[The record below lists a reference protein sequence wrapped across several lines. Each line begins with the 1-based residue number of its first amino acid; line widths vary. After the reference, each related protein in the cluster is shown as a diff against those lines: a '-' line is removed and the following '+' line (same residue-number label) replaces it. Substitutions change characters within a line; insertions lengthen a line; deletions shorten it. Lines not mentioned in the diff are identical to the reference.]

1 MGLREL
7 KKEQTRQHIADTAWQ
22 LFADRGFDR
31 VSVAEVARAA
41 QVAEATV
48 FNYFPS
54 KEDLFYSRLESFWTR
69 LADAVSAR
77 PPGQPVLAA
86 FRRALLAEGGL
97 LGQLESGDPV
107 ALARLRTVNS
117 IVAASPAL
125 LNREQQVMSR
135 AAGDLA
141 ARLAAETGAPADD
154 LRPQVAANA
163 LLGVHR
169 ALIEYVRRRVLAGDR
184 PGALPEEVRE
194 LSAAAF
200 GLLEHGLG
208 DYAAGTTAA
217 AAGPAPVRSPGA

>member
-54 KEDLFYSRLESFWTR
+54 KEDLFYSRLASFWTR
-69 LADAVSAR
+69 LADTVSAR
-77 PPGQPVLAA
+77 PPGQPALAA
-86 FRRALLAEGGL
+86 FRDALLADGGL
-97 LGQLESGDPV
+97 LGQLESGDPDT
-107 ALARLRTVNS
+107 LARLRTVNS
-117 IVAASPAL
+117 IVADSPAL
-125 LNREQQVMSR
+125 LAREQQVMSE
-135 AAGDLA
+135 AARDLA
-141 ARLAAETGAPADD
+141 ARLAAETGPAPGD
-154 LRPQVAANA
+154 LGPQVAANA

-169 ALIEYVRRRVLAGDR
+169 ALVDYVRRRVLADDQLTS
-184 PGALPEEVRE
+184 LPADVRK

-208 DYAAGTTAA
+208 DYAPGRTA
-217 AAGPAPVRSPGA
+217 S

>member
-7 KKEQTRQHIADTAWQ
+7 KKEQTRRHIAATAWE
-22 LFADRGFDR
+22 LFAARGFDQ

-86 FRRALLAEGGL
+86 FQGALLADGGL
-97 LGQLESGDPV
+97 LGALESGDPD
-107 ALARLRTVNS
+107 ALARLRAVNQ

-125 LNREQQVMSR
+125 LAREQQVMSQ
-135 AAGDLA
+135 AASGLA
-141 ARLAAETGAPADD
+141 ARLATETGAAPDD
-154 LRPQVAANA
+154 PRPQVAANA

-169 ALIEYVRRRVLAGDR
+169 TLIDYVRRRVLAGER
-184 PGALPEEVRE
+184 LAGLPADVRE
-194 LSAAAF
+194 VSAAAF
-200 GLLEHGLG
+200 GLLERGLG
-208 DYAAGTTAA
+208 DYPPGPAA
-217 AAGPAPVRSPGA
+217 A

>member
-7 KKEQTRQHIADTAWQ
+7 KKEQTRQHIAATAWE
-22 LFADRGFDR
+22 LFAARGFDQ

-86 FRRALLAEGGL
+86 FQAALLADGGL
-97 LGQLESGDPV
+97 LGALESGDQD
-107 ALARLRTVNS
+107 ALARLRAVNQ

-125 LNREQQVMSR
+125 LAREQQVMSQ
-135 AAGDLA
+135 AASDLA
-141 ARLAAETGAPADD
+141 ARLATETGAAPDD
-154 LRPQVAANA
+154 PRPQVAANA
-163 LLGVHR
+163 LLGAHR
-169 ALIEYVRRRVLAGDR
+169 TLIDYVRRRVLAGGR
-184 PGALPEEVRE
+184 LAGLPADVRE

-200 GLLEHGLG
+200 GLLERGLG
-208 DYAAGTTAA
+208 DYPP
-217 AAGPAPVRSPGA
+217 GPAAS

>member
-7 KKEQTRQHIADTAWQ
+7 KKEQTRQLIADTAWQ
-22 LFADRGFDR
+22 LFADRGFDK

-77 PPGQPVLAA
+77 PASQPVLDA
-86 FRRALLAEGGL
+86 FRHALLAESGL
-97 LGQLESGDPV
+97 LGQLESGDPD
-107 ALARLRTVNS
+107 ALTRLRTVNR

-125 LNREQQVMSR
+125 LAREQQVMSR
-135 AAGDLA
+135 AASDLA
-141 ARLAAETGAPADD
+141 ARLAAETGASADD

-163 LLGVHR
+163 LIGVHR
-169 ALIEYVRRRVLAGDR
+169 ALIDYVRRRVLADDT
-184 PGALPEEVRE
+184 PASLAAEVRE
-194 LSAAAF
+194 RSTESFA
-200 GLLEHGLG
+200 LLGHGLG
-208 DYAAGTTAA
+208 GYA
-217 AAGPAPVRSPGA
+217 PG

>member
-22 LFADRGFDR
+22 LFIDRGFDQ

-69 LADAVSAR
+69 LAEEVSAR

-86 FRRALLAEGGL
+86 FQAALLADGGL
-97 LGQLESGDPV
+97 LGALESGDPD
-107 ALARLRTVNS
+107 ALARLRAVHN
-117 IVAASPAL
+117 VVGASPAL
-125 LNREQQVMSR
+125 LAREQQVLSR
-135 AAGDLA
+135 AASDLA
-141 ARLAAETGAPADD
+141 ARLAAETGAAADD
-154 LRPQVAANA
+154 PRPQVAANA

-169 ALIEYVRRRVLAGDR
+169 VLIDYVRRRVLAGDQ
-184 PGALPEEVRE
+184 LPSLPADVRK

-208 DYAAGTTAA
+208 DYPPGQAAG
-217 AAGPAPVRSPGA
+217 

>member
-22 LFADRGFDR
+22 LFIDRGFDQ
-31 VSVAEVARAA
+31 VSVAQVARAA

-69 LADAVSAR
+69 LAAEVSAR

-86 FRRALLAEGGL
+86 FQAALLADGGL
-97 LGQLESGDPV
+97 LGALESGDPD
-107 ALARLRTVNS
+107 ALARLRAVNNVVS
-117 IVAASPAL
+117 GSPAL
-125 LNREQQVMSR
+125 LAREQQVLSR
-135 AAGDLA
+135 AASDLG
-141 ARLAAETGAPADD
+141 ARLAAETGAAAADP
-154 LRPQVAANA
+154 RPQVAANA

-169 ALIEYVRRRVLAGDR
+169 VLIDYVRRRILAGDQ
-184 PGALPEEVRE
+184 LPSLPADVRK

-208 DYAAGTTAA
+208 DYPP
-217 AAGPAPVRSPGA
+217 GPAGG

>member
-7 KKEQTRQHIADTAWQ
+7 KKEQTRQQIADTAWQ

-54 KEDLFYSRLESFWTR
+54 KEDLFYSRLASFWTR
-69 LADAVSAR
+69 LAGAVSAR

-86 FRRALLAEGGL
+86 FRSALLAEGGL
-97 LGQLESGDPV
+97 LGQLESGDPD
-107 ALARLRTVNS
+107 ALPRLRMVNS

-125 LNREQQVMSR
+125 LAREQRVMSQ
-135 AAGDLA
+135 AASDLA
-141 ARLAAETGAPADD
+141 ARLAAETGAPDDD

-169 ALIEYVRRRVLAGDR
+169 ALIDYVRRRVLADDT
-184 PGALPEEVRE
+184 PSTLAADVRK
-194 LSAAAF
+194 LSTEAF
-200 GLLEHGLG
+200 GLLEQGLG
-208 DYAAGTTAA
+208 DYAPGR
-217 AAGPAPVRSPGA
+217 APG